1 MEENKLGD
9 VMLLSGIVTVIFWMI
24 STSFSTHAGMMNFLF
39 QTYGWTMVILAV
51 CVLLVVLL
59 ALRNDKDSKVFI
71 VFGTILVIGLSV
83 AAYLFFGK
91 VDNHVYIREVQEA
104 TVYLGGL
111 I

>member
-1 MEENKLGD
+1 MEENKLGAA
-9 VMLLSGIVTVIFWMI
+9 MLLSGIVTVIFWML
-24 STSFSTHAGMMNFLF
+24 SASFSTHMGLMNFLF

-59 ALRNDKDSKVFI
+59 ILRNDKDNKVGI
-71 VFGTILVIGLSV
+71 VGGIILIIGLLI

-91 VDNHVYIREVQEA
+91 VDDSGVFVHEA
-104 TVYLGGL
+104 MIYLGGF

>member
-24 STSFSTHAGMMNFLF
+24 STSFSTHTGMMNFLF

-51 CVLLVVLL
+51 CVLLVVIVT
-59 ALRNDKDSKVFI
+59 LRTDKDNKFGI
-71 VFGTILVIGLSV
+71 VFGTILVIGLLI
-83 AAYLFFGK
+83 AAYVFFGK
-91 VDNHVYIREVQEA
+91 VDDSGVVVHEA
-104 TVYLGGL
+104 TIYLGGL

>member
-1 MEENKLGD
+1 MEENKLG
-9 VMLLSGIVTVIFWMI
+9 VAMLLSGIATVIFWVFF
-24 STSFSTHAGMMNFLF
+24 TSFSTHAGMMNFLF

-71 VFGTILVIGLSV
+71 VFGTILVIGLLI
-83 AAYLFFGK
+83 AAYVFFGK
-91 VDNHVYIREVQEA
+91 VDDSGVFVHEA
-104 TVYLGGL
+104 MIYLGGL

>member
-1 MEENKLGD
+1 MEENKLG
-9 VMLLSGIVTVIFWMI
+9 VAMLLSGIVTVIFWML
-24 STSFSTHAGMMNFLF
+24 SNSFSTHTGLINFLF

-51 CVLLVVLL
+51 CVLLIVLL

-91 VDNHVYIREVQEA
+91 VDNHVYIREVQKA
-104 TVYLGGL
+104 TIYLGVL
-111 I
+111 M

>member
-1 MEENKLGD
+1 MEENKLGAA
-9 VMLLSGIVTVIFWMI
+9 MLLSGIVTVISCML
-24 STSFSTHAGMMNFLF
+24 STSFSTHMGLMNFLF

-59 ALRNDKDSKVFI
+59 ILRNDKDNKVGI
-71 VFGTILVIGLSV
+71 VGGIILIIGLLI

-91 VDNHVYIREVQEA
+91 VDDSGVFVHEA
-104 TVYLGGL
+104 MIYLGGF